1 MGSGQFQATVVAIAA
16 DTTTLAGGLPGDED
30 ALPIRTDARIV
41 DATLK
46 AGASAEYPIGSHSVR
61 RRRRS
66 DLASLQMSR
75 ALPCIS
81 YRRLRGASPIR

>member
-1 MGSGQFQATVVAIAA
+1 MPVAIAA

-46 AGASAEYPIGSHSVR
+46 AGESAEYPIGSHRVR
-61 RRRRS
+61 RRSR
-66 DLASLQMSR
+66 LASRQMSR